1 MAAVAAT
8 FSDFVRDDLL
18 TVATL
23 RDWMQGRWALVFSH
37 ADDFASDGFEMDRW
51 LVHVGQ
57 AFATAGLSPVAIAR
71 DGSAGSSWIPRVGG
85 ADMIIR
91 WSDAHRA
98 GGSMCTRERSL
109 LSTILGQANRFVLT
123 VDESLRPRL
132 TYAYSPGDRLPS
144 PIDLVW
150 MAHRTRERLVG

>member
-1 MAAVAAT
+1 MAALAAT
-8 FSDFVRDDLL
+8 FSDSARDDLL

-23 RDWMQGRWALVFSH
+23 RDWMQGRWALLFSH

-57 AFATAGLSPVAIAR
+57 AFATAGLSPVVIAN
-71 DGSAGSSWIPRVGG
+71 DGDARNSWVTRVGG
-85 ADMIIR
+85 AAMIIR

-109 LSTILGQANRFVLT
+109 VSTVLGQTTRFVFV

-150 MAHRTRERLVG
+150 MAHRSRNRHR

>member
-1 MAAVAAT
+1 MAALAAT
-8 FSDFVRDDLL
+8 FSDSARDDLL

-23 RDWMQGRWALVFSH
+23 RDWMQGRWALLFSH

-57 AFATAGLSPVAIAR
+57 AFATAGLSAIVIAKDGGAR
-71 DGSAGSSWIPRVGG
+71 SSWVTRVGG
-85 ADMIIR
+85 AAMIIR

-109 LSTILGQANRFVLT
+109 VSTVLGQTTRFVLV
-123 VDESLRPRL
+123 VDESLDPRL

-150 MAHRTRERLVG
+150 MAHRSRNRFR

>member
-8 FSDFVRDDLL
+8 VSDCVREGLL

-23 RDWMQGRWALVFSH
+23 RDWMQGRWALLFSH
-37 ADDFASDGFEMDRW
+37 ESDFASAGFEMDRW
-51 LVHVGQ
+51 LVHVTQ
-57 AFATAGLSPVAIAR
+57 AFNAAGLAPVAIAKEGGTR
-71 DGSAGSSWIPRVGG
+71 SAWVTRVGG
-85 ADMIIR
+85 ADMLVR

-98 GGSMCTRERSL
+98 GGAMSTRERSL
-109 LSTILGQANRFVLT
+109 LSTVLGQTTRFVLI

-144 PIDLVW
+144 PIDLAW
-150 MAHRTRERLVG
+150 MAHRARERQVG